1 MFACEKYILFFCGQ
15 DLIALLCYQ
24 IMPKKTLQNKIDRL
38 KQQIVNLGPLRP
50 GTLYERHSVC
60 GKPGC
65 RCSHP
70 KNPVRH
76 GPYHYLSYTFKGKS
90 YTEFVS
96 KQKLSLVQREIDNY
110 HKLME
115 KVKALV
121 HTSIELAR
129 LKKSK

>member
-1 MFACEKYILFFCGQ
+1 MI
-15 DLIALLCYQ
+15 CYQ
-24 IMPKKTLQNKIDRL
+24 IMGKKTLQNKIDRL
-38 KQQIVNLGPLRP
+38 KQQIANLGPLRP
-50 GTLYERHSVC
+50 GTLYERRSVC

-70 KNPVRH
+70 KKPVRH
-76 GPYHYLSYTFKGKS
+76 GPYHYLSYTFEGKS

-96 KQKLSLVQREIDNY
+96 KQQLSLVQREIDNY
-110 HKLME
+110 HKLMG

-129 LKKSK
+129 LEKSK

>member
-1 MFACEKYILFFCGQ
+1 MLSDMG
-15 DLIALLCYQ
+15 
-24 IMPKKTLQNKIDRL
+24 KKTLQNKIERL

-65 RCSHP
+65 RCSRP

-76 GPYHYLSYTFKGKS
+76 GPYHYLSYTFEGKS

-96 KQKLSLVQREIDNY
+96 KQRLSLVQREIDNY
-110 HKLME
+110 HKLMK

-121 HTSIELAR
+121 HNSIELAK
-129 LKKSK
+129 LEKSK

>member
-1 MFACEKYILFFCGQ
+1 MG
-15 DLIALLCYQ
+15 
-24 IMPKKTLQNKIDRL
+24 KKTLQNKIDRL
-38 KQQIVNLGPLRP
+38 KQQIANLGPLRP
-50 GTLYERHSVC
+50 GTLYERRSVC

-70 KNPVRH
+70 KKPVRH
-76 GPYHYLSYTFKGKS
+76 GPYHYLSYTLEGKS

-96 KQKLSLVQREIDNY
+96 KQQLSLVQREIDNY